1 MKVSLVINIS
11 SISSG
16 NSSSCSRSSAGSS
29 SGSDITSGCGSSSK
43 IVTWT
48 GKYKLGTIGEARVGT
63 CNLETRASKWK
74 VFFRVGKHR
83 LGARAGKYK
92 FGLVLINTNWKQG
105 R

>member
-1 MKVSLVINIS
+1 M
-11 SISSG
+11 
-16 NSSSCSRSSAGSS
+16 
-29 SGSDITSGCGSSSK
+29 
-43 IVTWT
+43 
-48 GKYKLGTIGEARVGT
+48 GTIGEARVGT